1 MVSIVD
7 TFWQSASVTVEGC
20 RVSHCGTFSSVSSLD
35 SLHFSII
42 FHPAIMKAKH
52 KFRYCQMFPGA
63 TNIPNPETFILF
75 AHSLIDNFTQVYY
88 VFRSYLMTGL
98 ARYTHW
104 CNSAMNTTGVPD
116 SYLIGLK
123 AFSTELSVWCFKT
136 GRTLF

>member
-1 MVSIVD
+1 MVD

-42 FHPAIMKAKH
+42 FHPAIVTAKH

-63 TNIPNPETFILF
+63 TNIPNPETLILF

-88 VFRSYLMTGL
+88 VFRSYLMTVL

-116 SYLIGLK
+116 SYLIELK